1 FYSVKAV
8 NCFSL
13 RKSGATQHLPWKSLR
28 HTRARQ
34 ATGTQ
39 RAPRAPRGRGTAGG
53 PGGGD
58 ARAAGSGSPASTGS
72 GPARQEEEEEE
83 EEAELCRWARVIF
96 GLKTMGRK
104 DASTSRTPVDQYRKQ
119 IGKQD
124 YKKTR
129 PMLRATRLKAEAK
142 KTALGIK
149 EVALVLAAILVFL
162 LAFYAF
168 FYLNVS
174 NEVDLDLDPDEN

>member
-1 FYSVKAV
+1 MVRGYPG
-8 NCFSL
+8 CFNQSL
-13 RKSGATQHLPWKSLR
+13 PMALCSPGLAEKRQVLAIVCLLCSNGKSDTCG
-28 HTRARQ
+28 
-34 ATGTQ
+34 
-39 RAPRAPRGRGTAGG
+39 
-53 PGGGD
+53 
-58 ARAAGSGSPASTGS
+58 
-72 GPARQEEEEEE
+72 
-83 EEAELCRWARVIF
+83 RVIF

-104 DASTSRTPVDQYRKQ
+104 DASTARTPVDQYRKQ

-142 KTALGIK
+142 KTALGVK

-168 FYLNVS
+168 FYLNIS

>member
-1 FYSVKAV
+1 MSSTSHV
-8 NCFSL
+8 L
-13 RKSGATQHLPWKSLR
+13 
-28 HTRARQ
+28 
-34 ATGTQ
+34 
-39 RAPRAPRGRGTAGG
+39 
-53 PGGGD
+53 
-58 ARAAGSGSPASTGS
+58 PAS
-72 GPARQEEEEEE
+72 AVW
-83 EEAELCRWARVIF
+83 LVIF

-104 DASTSRTPVDQYRKQ
+104 DASTARTPVDQYRKQ
-119 IGKQD
+119 IVPAVELATIRICIKNTGKQD

-142 KTALGIK
+142 KTALGVK

-168 FYLNVS
+168 FYLNIS

>member
-1 FYSVKAV
+1 MLLVSFFRCYM
-8 NCFSL
+8 SL
-13 RKSGATQHLPWKSLR
+13 ISLV
-28 HTRARQ
+28 TYLGIML
-34 ATGTQ
+34 TFFLFFFFFFLLLT
-39 RAPRAPRGRGTAGG
+39 
-53 PGGGD
+53 
-58 ARAAGSGSPASTGS
+58 
-72 GPARQEEEEEE
+72 
-83 EEAELCRWARVIF
+83 VIF

-104 DASTSRTPVDQYRKQ
+104 DASTARTPVDQYRKQ

-149 EVALVLAAILVFL
+149 EVALVLAAILIFL

-168 FYLNVS
+168 FYLNIS

>member
-1 FYSVKAV
+1 MLLVTVFYVVHRSHWFLWVIYLGIML
-8 NCFSL
+8 FFFL
-13 RKSGATQHLPWKSLR
+13 LLI
-28 HTRARQ
+28 
-34 ATGTQ
+34 
-39 RAPRAPRGRGTAGG
+39 
-53 PGGGD
+53 
-58 ARAAGSGSPASTGS
+58 
-72 GPARQEEEEEE
+72 
-83 EEAELCRWARVIF
+83 VIF

-104 DASTSRTPVDQYRKQ
+104 DASTARTPVDQYRKQ

-142 KTALGIK
+142 KTALGVK

-168 FYLNVS
+168 FYLNIS

>member
-1 FYSVKAV
+1 MLGVGGKRPV
-8 NCFSL
+8 SL
-13 RKSGATQHLPWKSLR
+13 LYPRPRR
-28 HTRARQ
+28 HA
-34 ATGTQ
+34 
-39 RAPRAPRGRGTAGG
+39 
-53 PGGGD
+53 
-58 ARAAGSGSPASTGS
+58 
-72 GPARQEEEEEE
+72 
-83 EEAELCRWARVIF
+83 LCRAVIF

-104 DASTSRTPVDQYRKQ
+104 DASTARTPVDQYRKQ

-142 KTALGIK
+142 KTALGVK

-168 FYLNVS
+168 FYLNIS

>member
-1 FYSVKAV
+1 MVRGYPG
-8 NCFSL
+8 CFNQSL
-13 RKSGATQHLPWKSLR
+13 PMALCSPGLAGKRQVLAIVCLLCSNGKSDTCG
-28 HTRARQ
+28 
-34 ATGTQ
+34 
-39 RAPRAPRGRGTAGG
+39 
-53 PGGGD
+53 
-58 ARAAGSGSPASTGS
+58 
-72 GPARQEEEEEE
+72 
-83 EEAELCRWARVIF
+83 RVIF

-104 DASTSRTPVDQYRKQ
+104 DASTARTPVDQYRKQ

-142 KTALGIK
+142 KTALGVK

-168 FYLNVS
+168 FYLNIS

>member
-1 FYSVKAV
+1 MAGRQESVGLL
-8 NCFSL
+8 CFRYL
-13 RKSGATQHLPWKSLR
+13 LLPFLKM
-28 HTRARQ
+28 
-34 ATGTQ
+34 
-39 RAPRAPRGRGTAGG
+39 AGG
-53 PGGGD
+53 
-58 ARAAGSGSPASTGS
+58 
-72 GPARQEEEEEE
+72 
-83 EEAELCRWARVIF
+83 LCLQAFCNVNNPCNGEKVIF

-142 KTALGIK
+142 KTALGVK

>member
-1 FYSVKAV
+1 CRGAGTVPPRRARRPGLAQAAARQGGREREAGRQGRSGRRRRQPRQH
-8 NCFSL
+8 
-13 RKSGATQHLPWKSLR
+13 RKSPR
-28 HTRARQ
+28 RERRQ
-34 ATGTQ
+34 K
-39 RAPRAPRGRGTAGG
+39 
-53 PGGGD
+53 
-58 ARAAGSGSPASTGS
+58 
-72 GPARQEEEEEE
+72 
-83 EEAELCRWARVIF
+83 AELCRSAQVIF

-104 DASTSRTPVDQYRKQ
+104 DASTARTPVDQYRKQ

-142 KTALGIK
+142 KTALGVK

-168 FYLNVS
+168 FYLNIS